1 MDRVEPAFY
10 QPALRMKRG
19 ELGGLRRLASDV
31 TPYVLSRVII
41 PPPKERDAD
50 LIDAFHQN
58 TDVPNPSSFLV
69 ENLGKG
75 RIILDAEFLYKDYG
89 EESSKVWMPKMF
101 EAVRAK
107 SFQAIP
113 TGSLTDL
120 LSSRVDGLRASI
132 DPTSSL
138 KFAIRVSGGDLIDPV
153 MFSDSLKKAL
163 ERIWLTPQDCIIT
176 ADFKGSGFQAIDIA
190 ADVIEGAMDVL
201 QEFGRWQKVAFQGT
215 SYPLTNP
222 AAAEADVLV
231 PRKEWQA
238 WKKAVDFDNSA
249 PEHFMFGDYA
259 PDHSKMEWNK
269 KGGVA
274 AHRCY
279 RYTTEN
285 DWYIVRGSDSGQTT
299 NVMEGIC
306 KKLVASQH
314 YAGRTFSYAD
324 EQIYQIAK
332 EATMPGSSTDWREIN
347 VCHHITRVVRDMGK
361 VKGIKFADTKSK
373 NILEQLPLL

>member
-1 MDRVEPAFY
+1 
-10 QPALRMKRG
+10 MKRG

-31 TPYVLSRVII
+31 VPYVLPRVIV

-50 LIDAFHQN
+50 LIDEFHQN
-58 TDVPNPSSFLV
+58 TDVPNPSTFLV

-75 RIILDAEFLYKDYG
+75 RIILDAEYLYKDFG
-89 EESSKVWMPKMF
+89 EAASALWMPKMF
-101 EAVRAK
+101 EVVRAK

-113 TGSLTDL
+113 TGALTDL
-120 LSSRVDGLRASI
+120 LSSRADGLRASI
-132 DPTSSL
+132 DRTSSL
-138 KFAIRVSGGDLIDPV
+138 KFAIRVSSGDLIDPV
-153 MFSDSLKKAL
+153 MLGDSLRRAL
-163 ERIWLTPQDCIIT
+163 GRIGLTPQDCVIT

-190 ADVIEGAMDVL
+190 AGVIEGALDVL
-201 QEFGRWQKVAFQGT
+201 QEFGRWKKVAFQGT

-222 AAAEADVLV
+222 AAAGAEVLV
-231 PRKEWQA
+231 PRNEWQA
-238 WKKAVDFDNSA
+238 WTKAVNFDSSA
-249 PEHFMFGDYA
+249 PDHLMFGDYA

-269 KGGVA
+269 KGGAA

-299 NVMEGIC
+299 SVMEAVC
-306 KKLVASQH
+306 KKLVASPH

-332 EATMPGSSTDWREIN
+332 EATMPGSSTDWREVN

-361 VKGIKFADTKSK
+361 VKGIKFADTKSQK
-373 NILEQLPLL
+373 ITEQMSLL